1 MPLPASPG
9 AISLSA
15 IQTEFTGSNPISI
28 SEYYRGTIGVALVPD
43 ITVNNN
49 VPTGSAGVQISFA
62 NFHAA
67 EQIDYIP
74 NTFSIGNLSSVGDD
88 TVQSNS
94 SSITITGINTPIK
107 LNIGTTNGNIQRSAA
122 GFGVSVITTVAYVNN
137 VQANSFNWSRNTNG
151 TTTAIVRNMK
161 ITVSSGDTLII
172 GFIVSVGGDSGDGT
186 GTSSAITYTVS
197 NDSSSNTSLATFTAE
212 GSVTAT

>member
-1 MPLPASPG
+1 MPLQASGP
-9 AISLSA
+9 ISLA
-15 IQTEFTGSNPISI
+15 NLETEFGNTNPIPI
-28 SEYYRGTIGVALVPD
+28 SDYYRGTIGVALVPN

-49 VPTGSAGVQISFA
+49 VPTSGQISLS
-62 NFHAA
+62 NFYSA
-67 EQIDYIP
+67 EQIDYVP

-122 GFGVSVITTVAYVNN
+122 AFGVSVITTVAYVNN